1 MENISKEDVQ
11 NFLKTFDTEKCT
23 IIGDFYGEPIIL
35 DGRKSLETIISD
47 AIIAVDNIL
56 ESPSKVAWKN
66 EEKIDFT
73 IKFQRKPTHFSRWM
87 NLVNIS
93 Y

>member
-1 MENISKEDVQ
+1 MKDISKEDIQ
-11 NFLKTFDTEKCT
+11 NFLKTFDIEKCT

-35 DGRKSLETIISD
+35 DGRKSLETIITD

-56 ESPSKVAWKN
+56 GSTSKVAWKN

-73 IKFQRKPTHFSRWM
+73 EYFDYWRKM
-87 NLVNIS
+87 KKELLILQKN
-93 Y
+93 

>member
-1 MENISKEDVQ
+1 M
-11 NFLKTFDTEKCT
+11 KT
-23 IIGDFYGEPIIL
+23 IV
-35 DGRKSLETIISD
+35 SD

-73 IKFQRKPTHFSRWM
+73 EYFDYWRKM
-87 NLVNIS
+87 KKELLILQKN
-93 Y
+93 

>member
-11 NFLKTFDTEKCT
+11 NFLKTFDTETCT

-73 IKFQRKPTHFSRWM
+73 EYFDYWRKM
-87 NLVNIS
+87 KKELLILQKN
-93 Y
+93 